1 MRIVGLSIQ
10 LSVPNGQDA
19 PLATKFN
26 PPDPGYLRA
35 QLEDRCA
42 LRVIAIVF
50 DTYED
55 LKAIVQ
61 RYPSLQ
67 DPWAGVAIY
76 RLVYGSFGRPL
87 VAIDPI
93 TLDRTGM
100 LPPG

>member
-1 MRIVGLSIQ
+1 MLLDLEITNHVHAQ
-10 LSVPNGQDA
+10 PAV
-19 PLATKFN
+19 KFN
-26 PPDPGYLRA
+26 TPDLGLLRA

-100 LPPG
+100 LPPS